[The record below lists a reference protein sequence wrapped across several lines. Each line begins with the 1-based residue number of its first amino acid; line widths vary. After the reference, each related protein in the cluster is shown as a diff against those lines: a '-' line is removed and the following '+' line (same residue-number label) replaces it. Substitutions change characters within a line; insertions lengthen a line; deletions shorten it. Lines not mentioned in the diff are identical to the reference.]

1 MRSEFERVDS
11 PPPQVGARRYGLAL
25 LVIAVAV
32 AVSFAFSWFSGPRG
46 VTAPFLVALML
57 IGIWF
62 GRLPALVA
70 VIPAFISY
78 NFFTATPHFSLALTP
93 GDILALASFL
103 LTALVVGGL
112 AGSLSDRARGTAD
125 QLRLVTALLD
135 ASRDMSAASTKAEVA
150 QRLAEHVGALG
161 GEAVIW
167 VPDEGQLKPVA
178 STRLAAET
186 GALNH
191 GPQDQAALMGVAP
204 AIRVLETA
212 RGALATA
219 VVWQSEP
226 AAEHSEQWMAALLQL
241 GAIAF
246 DRARLSEE
254 ISEARMVAE
263 REGLRTA
270 LLSSLSHDLRT
281 PIATIVASA
290 SSLSEYGA
298 NFDRKAR
305 DELIAAILG
314 QGERL
319 NRYVSNLLEMTRLE
333 SGALRI
339 RRVLVDPAEPASSAL
354 EHMRRRLQERRIVR
368 AFDTRGVAIS
378 VDPVLLEQA
387 LINLLENALS
397 YSPKGSTIKVETWLD
412 NAAVCLAVSD
422 EGPGVPDDELPYI
435 FDKFFRGG
443 GDRDG
448 RDGGVGLGLSVA
460 RGVVEAFDGQIFA
473 EKPQAGA
480 AGVRFVI
487 RLPAHRMMMEAA
499 G

>member
-1 MRSEFERVDS
+1 MRADFEPVAPS
-11 PPPQVGARRYGLAL
+11 PHVGTRRYGLAL

-78 NFFTATPHFSLALTP
+78 NFFTATPHFNLALAP
-93 GDILALASFL
+93 GDVLALASFL

-150 QRLAEHVGALG
+150 QRLAEHIKNLG
-161 GEAVIW
+161 GEAVVW
-167 VPDEGQLKPVA
+167 VPENGQLKPEA
-178 STRLAAET
+178 STRLAAEA
-186 GALNH
+186 GALDH
-191 GPQDQAALMGVAP
+191 GPQDQAPLKGAAP
-204 AIRVLETA
+204 AVRVLETA
-212 RGALATA
+212 RGELATA
-219 VVWQSEP
+219 VVWQSDR

-298 NFDRKAR
+298 TFEPQAR
-305 DELIAAILG
+305 NELIAAILG

-333 SGALRI
+333 SGALSI

-354 EHMRRRLQERRIVR
+354 EHMRRRLQDRRIVR
-368 AFDTRGVAIS
+368 SYKTRGVAIS

-387 LINLLENALS
+387 IVNLLENALS
-397 YSPKGSTIKVETWLD
+397 YSPTGSTIHVETWLD
-412 NAAVCLAVSD
+412 ASNVCLAVSD
-422 EGPGVPDDELPYI
+422 QGPGVSDAELPYI

-443 GDRDG
+443 ADRNG

-460 RGVVEAFDGQIFA
+460 RGVVEAFDGHIAA
-473 EKPQAGA
+473 ERPGAGGS
-480 AGVRFVI
+480 GVRFTI
-487 RLPAHRMMMEAA
+487 RLPAHRMMEVA